1 MPITLEVG
9 YFNSFYM
16 KRLADLPIGNGE
28 TGATNYTTPTTSI
41 VQEDWYIE
49 ESRIRGGYNNVSTD
63 LGVKAYIVED
73 NDAQQ
78 RRKNSLIYSGVFNSR
93 TGVNQSN
100 QFSTAE
106 ETTRSVDPAGGSIQK
121 LYAEDTNLIIFQ
133 EDKVNK
139 ALIDKDAIYSAEGS
153 AITTTANLV
162 IGQIVAYA
170 GEYGI
175 STNPE
180 SFAVYGY
187 QKYFADRNRN
197 AILRL
202 SRDGI
207 TEISNYGMIDF
218 FRDKLSLVGET
229 GKIIGSYDIY
239 NKNYIISLQE
249 SNNNYNTLGFE
260 EATNG
265 WISFY
270 DYNPSSGFS
279 SQGQFFTT
287 NGTSIWK
294 HYSTAVNRSNF
305 YGTDNKSSVKL
316 ILNPDPTRV
325 KTFKTIDYEGT
336 SGWEVISLISD
347 DTGTDFVNGVWV
359 NNSEKG
365 TSTADPAT
373 FTITNPGSGFYVT
386 GNNVGTST
394 DGFGV
399 GMKVN
404 IVVSGG
410 GVSQIFIIDPGFG
423 YQPGDVQQIDTN
435 SGSAIG
441 VSATF
446 VLDTYT
452 NIYSRIY
459 SYNEGLYFESN
470 IPYRAGFDR
479 KQNRYVAP
487 ILNNS
492 PNPLPG
498 QVLSGPSNTGV
509 KAYYTTVT
517 MQTDTTT
524 DPGGLKELFAVG
536 STYGR

>member
-106 ETTRSVDPAGGSIQK
+106 ETTRSVDPTGGSIQK

-133 EDKVNK
+133 EDKVNR

-162 IGQIVAYA
+162 IGQIVSYA

-207 TEISNYGMIDF
+207 TEISNYGMVDF
-218 FRDKLSLVGET
+218 FRDKLSLVGAT

-260 EATNG
+260 ESTNG

-287 NGTSIWK
+287 NGTSVWK
-294 HYSTAVNRSNF
+294 HYSTDVNRSNF

-336 SGWEVISLISD
+336 NGWEVISLVSD

-373 FTITNPGSGFYVT
+373 FTITNGGSGFYVT

-404 IVVSGG
+404 IVVVSG
-410 GVSQIFIIDPGFG
+410 GVSQISIIDPGFG

-435 SGSAIG
+435 SGSALG
-441 VSATF
+441 VYATF

-459 SYNEGLYFESN
+459 SYNEGVYFENN

-479 KQNRYVAP
+479 KQNRYVAA
-487 ILNNS
+487 IRNNS
-492 PNPLPG
+492 STPLPG
-498 QVLSGPSNTGV
+498 QVLSGPSNTGI

>member
-16 KRLADLPIGNGE
+16 KRLADLPVGNGE
-28 TGATNYTTPTTSI
+28 TGSTNYTTPTTSVI
-41 VQEDWYIE
+41 QEDWYIE

-78 RRKNSLIYSGVFNSR
+78 RRKNSLIYSGIFNSR
-93 TGVNQSN
+93 TGINQSN
-100 QFSTAE
+100 QFSVAE
-106 ETTRSVDPAGGSIQK
+106 EITRSVDPSGGSIQK

-133 EDKVNK
+133 EDKVNR

-162 IGQIVAYA
+162 IGQIVSYA

-207 TEISNYGMIDF
+207 TEISNYGMVDF
-218 FRDKLSLVGET
+218 FRDKLSLVGAT
-229 GKIIGSYDIY
+229 GKIMGSYDIY
-239 NKNYIISLQE
+239 NKNYIVSLQE

-260 EATNG
+260 ESTNG

-270 DYNPSSGFS
+270 DYKPSSGFS

-287 NGTSIWK
+287 NGTSVWK

-336 SGWEVISLISD
+336 NGWEVISLVSD
-347 DTGTDFVNGVWV
+347 DTGTDLVNGVWV
-359 NNSEKG
+359 NNSEQG
-365 TSTADPAT
+365 TSNADPAT
-373 FTITNPGSGFYVT
+373 FTLTNPGSGLYVT

-404 IVVSGG
+404 IIASGG
-410 GVSQIFIIDPGFG
+410 ISAIRISDPGFG
-423 YQPGDVQQIDTN
+423 YEPGDVQRVLAN
-435 SGSAIG
+435 GSGG
-441 VSATF
+441 VGVNATF
-446 VLDTYT
+446 VLNTYT
-452 NIYSRIY
+452 NVYSRIY
-459 SYNEGLYFESN
+459 SYNEGVYFENN

-479 KQNRYVAP
+479 KQNRYVAA
-487 ILNNS
+487 IRNNS
-492 PNPLPG
+492 STPLPG
-498 QVLSGPSNTGV
+498 QVLSGPSNTGI